1 MLAKARHGH
10 ADWFLETQQGVVRT
24 RDAADGPVAD
34 QIDQMTAAVEEAGYD
49 EDQAEAVATLAGV
62 NRDYMAKALNSF

>member
-1 MLAKARHGH
+1 M
-10 ADWFLETQQGVVRT
+10 VRT